1 MHDLTTQYSKF
12 PSTDDV
18 MVKWGVTS
26 GVYDTTVKSTSS
38 YITKGDMRGAPAN
51 STGWR
56 DLGVT
61 HTAILTGMA
70 ALGGTPIYYIFGDFG
85 QSDDMSLISEEM
97 IFHVPTPK
105 GKELAHR

>member
-1 MHDLTTQYSKF
+1 MFDLTTQYSD
-12 PSTDDV
+12 STTYDSDV
-18 MVKWGVTS
+18 VKWGVKS
-26 GVYDTTVKSTSS
+26 GVYDTIVKSTRSKISS
-38 YITKGDMRGAPAN
+38 KQMRGAPAN

-61 HTAILTGMA
+61 HTAILTGMTG
-70 ALGGTPIYYIFGDFG
+70 LGGTPIYYIFGETD
-85 QSDDMSLISEEM
+85 SSDMSGMSEEM